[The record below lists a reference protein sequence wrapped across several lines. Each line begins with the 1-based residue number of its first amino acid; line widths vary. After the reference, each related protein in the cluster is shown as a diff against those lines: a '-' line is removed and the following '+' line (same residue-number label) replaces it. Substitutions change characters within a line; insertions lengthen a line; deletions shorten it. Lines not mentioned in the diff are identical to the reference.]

1 MKKLIL
7 IGLLLSISAF
17 AAEFSINTLKGSAKY
32 QKNGKGSWMSVTKAT
47 KFEKADMIKLDAGAH
62 LNLVH
67 STGNP
72 LELNKSGVYSIAKLA
87 AKANTKKS
95 DVTKKFTKYLLDEL
109 GDSDDM
115 LADGNLEDNMTT
127 LGAVERAIP
136 KFSPNDVNVGLP
148 RSSYSLKNK
157 VDFNWYQ
164 FKDVATYKFVL
175 KDDLEEVVYEKE
187 ISGTSL
193 TLDLS
198 SIKVSPGMCYYWSIE
213 ANGQK
218 SEEFCINIMSDQ
230 ERMDFQEDL
239 NTISADIDPETGLGN
254 MILASFYSEKKLVN
268 EAISAFD
275 KALEISPDNDNY
287 KLIYGKY
294 LMSIGLV
301 NEAKELASK

>member
-1 MKKLIL
+1 MKKLII
-7 IGLLLSISAF
+7 IGLLLSITAF
-17 AAEFSINTLKGSAKY
+17 AAEFSINTLTGNAKY
-32 QKNGKGSWMSVTKAT
+32 QKNGKGDWIAVTKAT

-62 LNLVH
+62 LNLIH

-109 GDSDDM
+109 GDSDDL
-115 LADGNLEDNMTT
+115 LAEGNLQDNMTT

-136 KFSPNDVNVGLP
+136 KFSPNEVNVGLP
-148 RSSYSLKNK
+148 RSSYTLNNQVS
-157 VDFNWYQ
+157 FNWYP
-164 FKDVATYKFVL
+164 FKDATTYKFIL
-175 KDDLEEVVYEKE
+175 KDDLEEVVLEKE
-187 ISGTSL
+187 LTGTSINV
-193 TLDLS
+193 DLS
-198 SIKVSPGMCYYWSIE
+198 TFSVTPGMCYYWSIE

-218 SEEFCINIMSDQ
+218 SEEFCINLMSDQ
-230 ERMDFQEDL
+230 DKTNFQNEL
-239 NTISADIDPETGLGN
+239 NTLSADVDPESALGN

-268 EAISAFD
+268 EAIESYE
-275 KALEISPDNDNY
+275 KALKISPENDNY

-301 NEAKELASK
+301 NEAQELASK